1 MISLMEIYVGTCGF
15 SRSRKLIYRDL
26 DVVELQ
32 QTFYD
37 PPPPESLEK
46 MRKEAPEGFI
56 FTVKAWML
64 ITHQY
69 NPRLWR
75 RIKRKI
81 PGKPE
86 NYGFFKNTR
95 EIWWAWQET
104 KRAAE
109 ILKAEIIVFQSP
121 SSFKPIDVNIERLRA
136 FFSRVTRDVENIVFG
151 WEPRGEWWLD
161 QYRSL
166 LEEFSTKYGV
176 VIIGDFLRGRIPHV
190 FPRKIAY
197 TRLHG
202 LGGREVNY
210 KYRYTDDDLINLK
223 RIIENLD
230 VEKIYVL
237 FNNIYSYEDAVRFK
251 KILGS
256 DK

>member
-1 MISLMEIYVGTCGF
+1 MKIYVGTCGF

-46 MRKEAPEGFI
+46 MRREAPEEFI

-69 NPRLWR
+69 NPKLWR

-86 NYGFFKNTR
+86 NYGFFKNTN
-95 EIWWAWQET
+95 EVWWAWQET
-104 KRAAE
+104 KKAAE

-121 SSFKPIDVNIERLRA
+121 SSFRPTDENIERIKA
-136 FFSRVTRDVENIVFG
+136 FFSRITRDIENVLFG

-161 QYRSL
+161 QYSSL

-176 VIIGDFLRGRIPHV
+176 VIIGDYLRGRIPRV
-190 FPRKIAY
+190 FPRKTAY

-210 KYRYTDDDLINLK
+210 KYRYTDDDLINLRK
-223 RIIENLD
+223 IVEKLN
-230 VEKIYVL
+230 VEKIYIL

-251 KILGS
+251 KILGL